1 MADTTVTRLCG
12 AFTLLSAVLGLAGA
26 PIAASIGYPIFADF
40 GDGDTLLAMASNWP
54 TPLLFGLLQITL
66 PTLALAGALG
76 YYYLLKD
83 GGPLVVLGVVLLC
96 SGLVFTIAQDG
107 IEIALIDALPRAY
120 AAADAAAR
128 PALLT
133 VGDAGTSA
141 LGVFG
146 RLGVIGL
153 IGTLLL
159 ALTMWRLRR
168 WRWIAGLY
176 FVVFVLTMAANTL
189 AALVPVLGIAFPLGY
204 SLLRVYM
211 LAIGGVMLR
220 WKPSVA

>member
-1 MADTTVTRLCG
+1 MA
-12 AFTLLSAVLGLAGA
+12 
-26 PIAASIGYPIFADF
+26 
-40 GDGDTLLAMASNWP
+40 
-54 TPLLFGLLQITL
+54 
-66 PTLALAGALG
+66 
-76 YYYLLKD
+76 
-83 GGPLVVLGVVLLC
+83 
-96 SGLVFTIAQDG
+96 
-107 IEIALIDALPRAY
+107 
-120 AAADAAAR
+120 
-128 PALLT
+128 

-159 ALTMWRLRR
+159 ASTMWRLRR

-176 FVVFVLTMAANTL
+176 FVVFALTMVANTL
-189 AALVPVLGIAFPLGY
+189 ATLVPPLGITFPLGY

-211 LAIGGVMLR
+211 LTIGIVMLR